1 LQVGIVSPARRQF
14 WRDNMVKLALLLFG
28 AGVAWG
34 TVKIDAR
41 TMQDRQAADH
51 AAIGIH
57 EVRLDQIE
65 QCLSGMEATQLA
77 MLEQLQQMNENVQSI
92 NEFLW
97 EAAAQ

>member
-1 LQVGIVSPARRQF
+1 
-14 WRDNMVKLALLLFG
+14 MVKLAMLLFG

-51 AAIGIH
+51 AVIEIH

-65 QCLSGMEATQLA
+65 QCMSGMEATQLA
-77 MLEQLQQMNENVQSI
+77 MLEQLRQMNDNVQSI
-92 NEFLW
+92 NEFLR

>member
-1 LQVGIVSPARRQF
+1 
-14 WRDNMVKLALLLFG
+14 MVKLALLLFG

-51 AAIGIH
+51 AVIENH
-57 EVRLDQIE
+57 EVRIDAIE
-65 QCLSGMEATQLA
+65 QCMSGMAATNEA
-77 MLEQLQQMNENVQSI
+77 MLRQMESLNSNVQSI
-92 NEFLW
+92 NEFLR

>member
-1 LQVGIVSPARRQF
+1 
-14 WRDNMVKLALLLFG
+14 MVKLALLLFG

-41 TMQDRQAADH
+41 TMQNRQAADH
-51 AAIGIH
+51 AVIAIH

-65 QCLSGMEATQLA
+65 QCMSGMEATQLA
-77 MLEQLQQMNENVQSI
+77 MLEQLRQMNDNVQSI
-92 NEFLW
+92 NEFLR